1 MFNIIIVKDV
11 FDLNYII
18 IYWKILRVLYEKNVN
33 IKSYYCYFLY
43 IYLMKLKK
51 NSNVIIEIKC

>member
-18 IYWKILRVLYEKNVN
+18 IYWEILRILFEKNVN
-33 IKSYYCYFLY
+33 FKSYYCYFL
-43 IYLMKLKK
+43 
-51 NSNVIIEIKC
+51 